1 MKKTLTVAQVQMPVT
16 RDKSEN
22 IAAACRL
29 IRRAAR
35 QGAELAMLP
44 EMFCCPYEN
53 RAFRPYGEPLG
64 GPAQLFPPLQGNWE
78 YGSSPVPF
86 LSWRESGYITPPLFM
101 TIPAAR

>member
-1 MKKTLTVAQVQMPVT
+1 MKKSLTVAQVQMPVT

-22 IAAACRL
+22 IAAACCL

-53 RAFRPYGEPLG
+53 MGSPWVARPSR
-64 GPAQLFPPLQGNWE
+64 LFPPLQGNWE